1 MIVDVREM
9 ILCKTLSRVN
19 PLCGVASTLSISSPP
34 PAGNNAPRPSHS
46 RGAGG
51 WAASGGSAAEGASSS
66 SGLEDPG
73 PCTSSHEGLR
83 FLLVVSGKLSSAPRW
98 LWGGLWQ
105 QRRPGPLGCCSKGSG
120 LPSTGDLASARNAI
134 LRVVGRGV
142 AHPEFKSCSF
152 HTPAR
157 DTRPSELPASSEGP
171 PEALLALLGLVLG
184 SRGKQTPPSSAGHD
198 EDPAS
203 SRP

>member
-1 MIVDVREM
+1 MVWRIQALARRHM
-9 ILCKTLSRVN
+9 R
-19 PLCGVASTLSISSPP
+19 ASVSCWSSPGSCP
-34 PAGNNAPRPSHS
+34 RLLAGC
-46 RGAGG
+46 G
-51 WAASGGSAAEGASSS
+51 
-66 SGLEDPG
+66 
-73 PCTSSHEGLR
+73 
-83 FLLVVSGKLSSAPRW
+83 VVSGKLSSAPRW

-120 LPSTGDLASARNAI
+120 PPSTGDLASVPNAI
-134 LRVVGRGV
+134 LRIVGRGV
-142 AHPEFKSCSF
+142 VRPEFKSCSF